1 MLSHRHR
8 HHPFARRLRSRALYR
23 IELAKFVSGGIVTD
37 PDVNAQVI
45 RRDGR
50 FEKKRLSLDIVV
62 DMKADA
68 ANAAAPPS
76 GQADLAAATGASDAM
91 WQGRCIELEESMQ
104 KFRDQAQ
111 NIRELLGEK
120 VR

>member
-1 MLSHRHR
+1 MPKSS
-8 HHPFARRLRSRALYR
+8 AATADSR
-23 IELAKFVSGGIVTD
+23 KSG
-37 PDVNAQVI
+37 P
-45 RRDGR
+45 
-50 FEKKRLSLDIVV
+50 LDIVV
-62 DMKADA
+62 EMKADA

-76 GQADLAAATGASDAM
+76 ASGQADLAAATATGASDAM

-104 KFRDQAQ
+104 KFRDQAE

>member
-1 MLSHRHR
+1 MPKSS
-8 HHPFARRLRSRALYR
+8 AATADSR
-23 IELAKFVSGGIVTD
+23 KSG
-37 PDVNAQVI
+37 P
-45 RRDGR
+45 
-50 FEKKRLSLDIVV
+50 LDIVV
-62 DMKADA
+62 KMKADV

-91 WQGRCIELEESMQ
+91 WQGRCIELEESLQ
-104 KFRDQAQ
+104 KFRDQAE

>member
-1 MLSHRHR
+1 
-8 HHPFARRLRSRALYR
+8 
-23 IELAKFVSGGIVTD
+23 
-37 PDVNAQVI
+37 
-45 RRDGR
+45 
-50 FEKKRLSLDIVV
+50 
-62 DMKADA
+62 MKADAANA

-104 KFRDQAQ
+104 KFRDQAE

>member
-1 MLSHRHR
+1 MPKSS
-8 HHPFARRLRSRALYR
+8 AATADSR
-23 IELAKFVSGGIVTD
+23 KSG
-37 PDVNAQVI
+37 P
-45 RRDGR
+45 
-50 FEKKRLSLDIVV
+50 LDIVV
-62 DMKADA
+62 EMKADA

-76 GQADLAAATGASDAM
+76 GQADLAAATATGASDAM

-104 KFRDQAQ
+104 KFRDQAE